1 MDWAARTLPTESEL
15 EELDFHNQVEQSI
28 LSLMKEPQKEIE
40 MKSARDQ
47 QLEMME
53 RMFGPSQSMTEE
65 ELNIG
70 RQLEEKLAPT
80 FNENLGTESPNQ
92 FNIQGLLKPNVR
104 NELSLGSLDDAIG
117 EAFKNRGIGALS

>member
-1 MDWAARTLPTESEL
+1 MFEKDILKNKQDNKNNEMLL
-15 EELDFHNQVEQSI
+15 ETQV
-28 LSLMKEPQKEIE
+28 KQKEIE

-53 RMFGPSQSMTEE
+53 RMFGPSQSMTQE
-65 ELNIG
+65 ELDIG